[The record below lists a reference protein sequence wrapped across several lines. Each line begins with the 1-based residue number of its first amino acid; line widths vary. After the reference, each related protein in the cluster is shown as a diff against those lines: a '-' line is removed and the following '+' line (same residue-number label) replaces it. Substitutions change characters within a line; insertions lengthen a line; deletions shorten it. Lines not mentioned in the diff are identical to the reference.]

1 MVDIKDYREYWEQY
15 KERIPG
21 ISDVVPL
28 TIDQDISKTVQ
39 NIKKDRMVLFM
50 LVPEAK
56 GSGMNVDA
64 YEEKNEA
71 VIFLGK
77 KYDPQR
83 GGSYACIEEV
93 QPVISDIR
101 DMMMEDMAS
110 GCPVLGTLDIDS
122 IRIVP
127 VSTWYNVL
135 AGWMID
141 FTFTAIE

>member
-15 KERIPG
+15 KERIQG

-28 TIDQDISKTVQ
+28 TVDQDISKMVQ
-39 NIKKDRMVLFM
+39 DIRKDKMVLFM
-50 LVPEAK
+50 LVPETK
-56 GSGMNVDA
+56 GSGVNVDA
-64 YEEKNEA
+64 YEEKNEG
-71 VIFLGK
+71 VVFLGK

-83 GGSYACIEEV
+83 GGAYACIESV
-93 QPVISDIR
+93 QPVISEIR

-127 VSTWYNVL
+127 VSAWYNVL

-141 FTFTAIE
+141 FTFTI